1 MNFVKDFDVTSDPKY
16 FISCVKAFGH
26 SVRRANQ
33 TGGGLDFSYT
43 HYCRVKQSTQSLY
56 KRWKRQV

>member
-1 MNFVKDFDVTSDPKY
+1 MDLVKDFDVTSDPKY

-33 TGGGLDFSYT
+33 TRGGLDFSYT
-43 HYCRVKQSTQSLY
+43 HYCRINQSTQSLY
-56 KRWKRQV
+56 KR